1 MIEMILMIVIISTAV
16 LTVEL
21 KNLLHSVGC
30 LSIMGICM
38 GLLFGLLNAQ
48 FVMAFQMLVFVG
60 ATMVLFVAVV
70 MLTEREET

>member
-1 MIEMILMIVIISTAV
+1 MIEMILMIAIISTAV

-30 LSIMGICM
+30 LSLMGICI
-38 GLLFGLLNAQ
+38 FGLLNAQ

-70 MLTEREET
+70 MLTERGET